1 MISTNDLY
9 RLITAIDLGDAK
21 GYHGD
26 IRDGLLDCLHEL
38 REVRETVEAVEAES
52 VDDLA
57 DAFEKLQE
65 VKRVLSGEDS
75 DE

>member
-1 MISTNDLY
+1 MISTDDLY

-38 REVRETVEAVEAES
+38 REMRETVESVEAES
-52 VDDLA
+52 IEALA

-65 VKRVLSGEDS
+65 VKRVIAGEDS

>member
-9 RLITAIDLGDAK
+9 RLITAIDLGDAR

-38 REVRETVEAVEAES
+38 IGMRETVESVEAES
-52 VDDLA
+52 IEDLA
-57 DAFEKLQE
+57 DAFEKFQE
-65 VKRVLSGEDS
+65 VKRVIAGEDS

>member
-1 MISTNDLY
+1 MISINGLY
-9 RLITAIDLGDAK
+9 RLITAIDLGDAR

-38 REVRETVEAVEAES
+38 REMRETVESVEAES
-52 VDDLA
+52 IEDLA

-65 VKRVLSGEDS
+65 VKRVIAGECS